1 MDNNNQ
7 LRDRIQNFIDSFE
20 LVFDYDW
27 VFTKD
32 AINDEYQISEQ
43 GSFLD
48 PFPGE
53 YYCGGKGDNWAN
65 RSSLFSAYRELKAYS
80 ISEGLYKVE
89 DCPWNK

>member
-32 AINDEYQISEQ
+32 AINDEYQISEK

-48 PFPGE
+48 PFPGKH
-53 YYCGGKGDNWAN
+53 YCGGKGYTWGS
-65 RSSLFSAYRELKAYS
+65 RSSLFSAYTRCS
-80 ISEGLYKVE
+80 IWGIR
-89 DCPWNK
+89 NK